1 MTTMRMTIEHQS
13 FERILATFM
22 VMVLLFAT
30 ATCDANAQDT
40 IRRHVIATGATTGAT
55 GIDVRLSGTVGQ
67 AIIGIVNDRSSIN
80 DAQGFWYGAVG
91 SQISQTDE
99 AERMRNGMTII
110 VAPNPFSST
119 TEFTLHSARSG
130 WGRVRILD
138 LCGGSVRTVWAGRL
152 AEEIRELEWDGTDD
166 AGNEVASG
174 IYLYVVE
181 AGQEESRL
189 TVTASGWMVRA
200 E

>member
-1 MTTMRMTIEHQS
+1 MTTTDER
-13 FERILATFM
+13 RILLTRFTAIM
-22 VMVLLFAT
+22 VIPLCMLLT
-30 ATCDANAQDT
+30 THNASAQIEMT
-40 IRRHVIATGATTGAT
+40 RHVVATGAATGAAGDT
-55 GIDVRLSGTVGQ
+55 IRLSGTVGQ
-67 AIIGIVNDRSSIN
+67 AIVGVVSDRSSIN

-91 SQISQTDE
+91 SQISHADE
-99 AERMRNGMTII
+99 AERMRNGMTIV

-119 TEFTLHSARSG
+119 TEFALHSARSG

-138 LCGGSVRTVWAGRL
+138 LRGRSVRTVWTGRL
-152 AEEIRELEWDGTDD
+152 AEEIGELEWDGTDD
-166 AGNEVASG
+166 AGNAVASG

-181 AGQEESRL
+181 AGEEESRL